1 MDHCVNL
8 LLVEKLCYSRIVAA
22 VDLVERDVIPS
33 CDLLYAVEAC
43 QVAVR
48 HVVCNDNVITRC
60 NEFYSHMTAY
70 IAGTAGNKYCLCHSS
85 LNKISH
91 KDMDNSLTLY
101 GKCVIF
107 VKQSL

>member
-1 MDHCVNL
+1 MDHCVDL
-8 LLVEKLCYSRIVAA
+8 LLVEEPAYSCIVTA

-33 CDLLYAVEAC
+33 CDFLYAVEAC

-48 HVVCNDNVITRC
+48 HVVCNDHFVTRC
-60 NEFYSHMTAY
+60 NEFYSHMTAD

-107 VKQSL
+107 VMAS